1 MAKEKNKSITEEA
14 LLDLKTIQEA
24 LKANGKEILRSTMK
38 EEIEEI
44 VKESINEM
52 DYDEEEIDD
61 TESYDS
67 EPAGEEGEV
76 AVAADGIDNETD
88 VEIDADME
96 GGESYDDME
105 GGAPTGDYEDAEM
118 DLTGSDEEEVVQIF
132 KKLSGD
138 DQIEVVGDT
147 ITLTVDEPGEY
158 VIKTG
163 DDASTDTGYEGGE
176 EADSGYEDDVVAL
189 DVDDEAG
196 IEGGE
201 IEGDV
206 EADIAIDGETGEEGE
221 EEEAYE
227 QVYEIEIED
236 GEQIAE
242 DETKIGATAN
252 GKVRGKGHDTEVTDS
267 SLPTGDIDGQTA
279 EKDSDSGDNLDGG
292 FVEDEATT
300 GDGHAD
306 HVMESDDEAE
316 EDEALTEVE
325 EVEGDEE
332 CEEIDEN
339 GVRALN
345 NGGNTSLKPQNFPA
359 ERVPDGRPY
368 SKKSKKATNESVVN
382 ASVLTEAQNKN
393 KSLLAENTKLIQ
405 EKAEITAVVKKFRN
419 MLKENVVYTTSLSY
433 VTKLFTEHAFT
444 KDEKSNIVKRFDD
457 EVITIREAKT
467 LYKSIVNEMATKTTV
482 KESVAKVV
490 DNGAKTSSKSSLNES
505 TAYSDPSTS
514 RIMDLISRV
523 ENSGKY

>member
-38 EEIEEI
+38 GEIEEI
-44 VKESINEM
+44 VKESIEDM
-52 DYDEEEIDD
+52 DYEEEEIDD

-76 AVAADGIDNETD
+76 SVEADGIDNETD

-105 GGAPTGDYEDAEM
+105 GGDLEGDYEDAEM
-118 DLTGSDEEEVVQIF
+118 DLTGSEESEVIQIF

-138 DQIEVVGDT
+138 DQIEIVGDT

-163 DDASTDTGYEGGE
+163 GDESTEAGYEGGE
-176 EADSGYEDDVVAL
+176 ETEAGYEDDVVGL
-189 DVDDEAG
+189 DVDAEAG
-196 IEGGE
+196 IEGDE
-201 IEGDV
+201 IEGDI
-206 EADIAIDGETGEEGE
+206 EADIAIDGEAGEEGKQ
-221 EEEAYE
+221 EEAYE
-227 QVYEIEIED
+227 QVYEIEIEE

-267 SLPTGDIDGQTA
+267 SLPTGDIEGQTA

-292 FVEDEATT
+292 FVADEATT
-300 GDGHAD
+300 GDGHSD
-306 HVMESDDEAE
+306 HVMESDDADADD
-316 EDEALTEVE
+316 EDETLTEVE
-325 EVEGDEE
+325 VDCEDED
-332 CEEIDEN
+332 EIDEN
-339 GVRALN
+339 SVRALN
-345 NGGNTSLKPQNFPA
+345 NGGNASLKPQNFPQ

-368 SKKSKKATNESVVN
+368 SKKGKATNESVAN
-382 ASVLTEAQNKN
+382 AKVLTEAQAKN
-393 KSLLAENTKLIQ
+393 KSLLAENTKLIK
-405 EKAEITAVVKKFRN
+405 EKAEITAIVKKFRN

-444 KDEKSNIVKRFDD
+444 KAEKSNIVKRFDD
-457 EVITIREAKT
+457 EVVTIREAKT
-467 LYKSIVNEMATKTTV
+467 LYKSIVSEMATKTTV
-482 KESVAKVV
+482 KESVSKIVET
-490 DNGAKTSSKSSLNES
+490 GSKSSSKSNLNES

-523 ENSGKY
+523 ENSNKY

>member
-38 EEIEEI
+38 GEIEEI

-52 DYDEEEIDD
+52 DYEEEEIDD

-67 EPAGEEGEV
+67 EPAGEEEGEEV
-76 AVAADGIDNETD
+76 ATDGIDNETD
-88 VEIDADME
+88 VEIDADIE
-96 GGESYDDME
+96 GGESYDTDME
-105 GGAPTGDYEDAEM
+105 GGDLEGDYEDAEM
-118 DLTGSDEEEVVQIF
+118 DLTGSDEDDVIQIF

-158 VIKTG
+158 VIKTDG
-163 DDASTDTGYEGGE
+163 ADAAEEEGYEGDVD
-176 EADSGYEDDVVAL
+176 ADSGYEDDVVAL
-189 DVDDEAG
+189 DADAE

-201 IEGDV
+201 IEGDIEGDV
-206 EADIAIDGETGEEGE
+206 AIDGEAGEE

-227 QVYEIEIED
+227 QVYEIEIEE

-242 DETKIGATAN
+242 EGETGI
-252 GKVRGKGHDTEVTDS
+252 VRGKGHDTHVTDS
-267 SLPTGDIDGQTA
+267 AAPNDGDIEGQKSSEDA
-279 EKDSDSGDNLDGG
+279 DSGDNLEGG

-306 HVMESDDEAE
+306 HVMESDDAEAE
-316 EDEALTEVE
+316 EEEALTEE
-325 EVEGDEE
+325 EE
-332 CEEIDEN
+332 CEEDGEEIDEN

-345 NGGNTSLKPQNFPA
+345 NGGNTSLKPQNFPD
-359 ERVPDGRPY
+359 ERIPDGRPY
-368 SKKSKKATNESVVN
+368 SKKGKKATNESIVD
-382 ASVLTEAQNKN
+382 ATVLTEAQEKN
-393 KSLLAENTKLIQ
+393 KTLLAENTKLIK
-405 EKAEITAVVKKFRN
+405 EKAEITAIVKKFRS

-457 EVITIREAKT
+457 EVTTIREAKT

-482 KESVAKVV
+482 KESVEKIVET
-490 DNGAKTSSKSSLNES
+490 GSKSSSASKLNES
-505 TAYSDPSTS
+505 TAYADPSTS